1 MKDLLLPRGQI
12 ETNVQLK
19 QRKVSA
25 VTRRAAPAWRD
36 ITPSD
41 GQKRDSR
48 STQFWH
54 RSQYPPSA
62 FSLCCVSCW
71 CLNKTSLHF
80 SHDIMVSNIFGN
92 HLLLNFCW
100 ANILKNI
107 LKVWKYFPN
116 TFSKYYAFVI
126 VSESKLNNPK
136 RYIYSVSA
144 QYLHSIY
151 SIYSSRVGN

>member
-1 MKDLLLPRGQI
+1 MHPLIDDNIKKHWPCLAPVKDLPRGQI

-36 ITPSD
+36 ITPCD

-48 STQFWH
+48 SSQFWH

-92 HLLLNFCW
+92 HLLLDFCS
-100 ANILKNI
+100 ANILKI
-107 LKVWKYFPN
+107 FLRFKN
-116 TFSKYYAFVI
+116 TFQIPSQNIMHSWYDMI
-126 VSESKLNNPK
+126 VLESKLNNLK
-136 RYIYSVSA
+136 R
-144 QYLHSIY
+144 
-151 SIYSSRVGN
+151 